1 VVSSDDG
8 GVTFDIDGSEKVVAY
23 DDLPAG
29 RVQVE
34 FGRSG
39 GPGMNIDPA

>member
-1 VVSSDDG
+1 VGADDG
-8 GVTFDIDGSEKVVAY
+8 GVTFDVDGSEKVVPY